1 MGLRVEDV
9 VEIQQLCARYNHAV
23 DHGDGEAFAAMFTE
37 DGTLRAGSEISGR
50 PALAAFAASVPGS
63 LPNPRH
69 VATNIVIDGDGTAAA
84 ASVYLHV
91 WASVGA
97 DGATLLVTAGQY
109 EDRLVSQDGTWLFA
123 SRVFTADRVAS

>member
-1 MGLRVEDV
+1 MGLSVEDI

-37 DGTLRAGSEISGR
+37 DGTLKAQSQISGR

-69 VATNIVIDGDGTAAA
+69 VASNIVIDGDGATATVSA
-84 ASVYLHV
+84 YLHV
-91 WASVGA
+91 WGSVGP
-97 DGATLLVTAGQY
+97 DGATMLITSGQY
-109 EDRLVSQDGTWLFA
+109 DDRLVSHEGAWLFA
-123 SRVFTADRVAS
+123 SRVYTADEAS